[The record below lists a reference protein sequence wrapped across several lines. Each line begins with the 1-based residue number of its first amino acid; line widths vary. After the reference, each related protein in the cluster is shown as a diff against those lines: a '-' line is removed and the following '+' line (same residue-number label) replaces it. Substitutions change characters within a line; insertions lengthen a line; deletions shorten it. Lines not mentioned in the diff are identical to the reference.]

1 MARASKSALNCVTVR
16 VLLPPHER
24 RKRSPLTTWSDG
36 MNRLICR
43 VFAGERKASLSHVIF
58 AVALFAGTS
67 NTAAQVHSVTL
78 NPPSPTTLTNVSIV
92 VTADAPCSD
101 PTLSRVGNTFSIFIP
116 YNCSVVQPIVGSHA
130 FQLGY
135 LQPGEYSYEVRE
147 GDGLV
152 VASGSFVV
160 ADAGAPFI
168 PTLTPLWLTVAAL
181 ALAAVGAMSVRL
193 LS

>member
-1 MARASKSALNCVTVR
+1 
-16 VLLPPHER
+16 
-24 RKRSPLTTWSDG
+24 
-36 MNRLICR
+36 MNWLFCR
-43 VFAGERKASLSHVIF
+43 VFARERKPSSWHIIF
-58 AVALFAGTS
+58 AVALFAGTT
-67 NTAAQVHSVTL
+67 NAAAQVHGVTL
-78 NPPSPTTLTNVSIV
+78 NPPSPTTLTRVSIV

-101 PTLSRVGNTFSIFIP
+101 PTLSRVGNTFSIFVP
-116 YNCSVVQPIVGSHA
+116 YHCSVVEPIVSSHA

-181 ALAAVGAMSVRL
+181 ALAAVGAMSIRL
-193 LS
+193 VS

>member
-1 MARASKSALNCVTVR
+1 MS
-16 VLLPPHER
+16 
-24 RKRSPLTTWSDG
+24 
-36 MNRLICR
+36 RLICPIVAR
-43 VFAGERKASLSHVIF
+43 APIASWHHIIF

-67 NTAAQVHSVTL
+67 NTAAQVHSATL

-92 VTADAPCSD
+92 VTALPPCDD
-101 PTLSRVGNTFSIFIP
+101 PSLVRSGNTFRIFIP
-116 YNCSVVQPIVGSHA
+116 YHCSVITPIAWSHT

-135 LQPGEYSYEVRE
+135 LPPGEYSYEVRA

-168 PTLTPLWLTVAAL
+168 PTLTPLSLTVAAL

>member
-1 MARASKSALNCVTVR
+1 
-16 VLLPPHER
+16 
-24 RKRSPLTTWSDG
+24 
-36 MNRLICR
+36 MNWLICR
-43 VFAGERKASLSHVIF
+43 AFSRAHTASLRHIIF
-58 AVALFAGTS
+58 ALALFAGTG
-67 NTAAQVHSVTL
+67 NAAAQVHSVTL
-78 NPPSPTTLTNVSIV
+78 DPPSPTTLTNVSIV
-92 VTADAPCSD
+92 VTADAPCTD
-101 PTLSRVGNTFSIFIP
+101 PTLSRVGNKFIIFVP
-116 YNCSVVQPIVGSHA
+116 YSCSVVEPIESSHA
-130 FQLGY
+130 FRLGY

-160 ADAGAPFI
+160 ADAGAPFV